1 MRLDTDNIVLTCMRM
16 CLFLHYTQKLMQA
29 TAVGDA
35 EKWLRNLQCS

>member
-1 MRLDTDNIVLTCMRM
+1 
-16 CLFLHYTQKLMQA
+16 MQA